1 MVEFYSAVNTIEFGQ
16 EYFKYFTLIH
26 SWILSA
32 QSQYYFGIND
42 FERFVFSIDSM
53 QKNFRTCS
61 KSIILGYLLFFFADL
76 ILSTLGLFYLLF
88 TFYNFGGVFGA
99 QLNVG
104 VVFFCFFFFAEIVND
119 LKLSIVFAN
128 GLSFDV

>member
-26 SWILSA
+26 SRILSA

-76 ILSTLGLFYLLF
+76 ILSTLGLFYLF
-88 TFYNFGGVFGA
+88 FIVYNFGSV
-99 QLNVG
+99 
-104 VVFFCFFFFAEIVND
+104 
-119 LKLSIVFAN
+119 KLLIVFAN
-128 GLSFDV
+128 SLNIQVRLGYEFAFEFA

>member
-26 SWILSA
+26 SRILSA

-53 QKNFRTCS
+53 QKKFQKLLKISYFR
-61 KSIILGYLLFFFADL
+61 LLIVLLRTFDFEYVRFVLFVFHSLQFWGRKAVDCL
-76 ILSTLGLFYLLF
+76 CKWFKFSSSFGL
-88 TFYNFGGVFGA
+88 
-99 QLNVG
+99 
-104 VVFFCFFFFAEIVND
+104 
-119 LKLSIVFAN
+119 
-128 GLSFDV
+128 